1 MKQQAT
7 ATAANATGH
16 TEAVADRR
24 PYLERA
30 RRLVVKIGSAVLTTA
45 DGLDFTVLDHLV
57 EQIEQLRARGCEVL
71 VVSSGAVAAGRRKLA
86 LGDRGLTLRE
96 KQAAAAIGQSS
107 LMRAYEKSF
116 EAHGSKV
123 AQVLLTHDVFSRR
136 DRYLNARNTLF
147 TLLQWQLVPIIN
159 ENDAVAVEEL
169 RFGDNDTLGGMVA
182 NLVEADLLIC
192 LSDVDA
198 LYTADPGR
206 EPTARPLRTV
216 KRINAEIEAMA
227 GGAGSKV
234 GTGGMLSKLK
244 AAKMVTSRGGAAL
257 IGPGREADVLPRL
270 LAGAELGSF
279 FPPAAHRLPSRKH
292 WIAHT
297 LRPKGFLVLDAGACR
312 AIERGGR
319 SLLPSGVVEVRG
331 HFGIGDA
338 VHCLDDAGRAVAAGL
353 VSYEAQA
360 LQRIKGV
367 KSSAIADILGYKDA
381 DEVIHRDNLVL
392 IGQQ

>member
-1 MKQQAT
+1 MKQQALATT
-7 ATAANATGH
+7 ARGATDQAAAS
-16 TEAVADRR
+16 ADRR
-24 PYLERA
+24 SCLGGV
-30 RRLVVKIGSAVLTTA
+30 RRLVVKIGSAVLTAA
-45 DGLDFTVLDHLV
+45 DGLDFTVLDRLV

-86 LGDRGLTLRE
+86 LGDRVLPLRE

-116 EAHGSKV
+116 ENHGSKV

-198 LYTADPGR
+198 LYTADPDR
-206 EPTARPLRTV
+206 EPAARPLRTV
-216 KRINAEIEAMA
+216 ERIDAAIEAMA
-227 GGAGSKV
+227 GGVNNGV
-234 GTGGMLSKLK
+234 GTGGMQSKLK
-244 AAKMVTSRGGAAL
+244 AAKMVTSRGGAVL
-257 IGPGREADVLPRL
+257 IGSGREVDILPRL
-270 LAGAELGSF
+270 LAGEELGSF
-279 FPPAAHRLPSRKH
+279 FPPAPHRLPSRKH

-297 LRPKGFLVLDAGACR
+297 LRPKGFLGAGCR
-312 AIERGGR
+312 G
-319 SLLPSGVVEVRG
+319 LPG
-331 HFGIGDA
+331 H
-338 VHCLDDAGRAVAAGL
+338 
-353 VSYEAQA
+353 
-360 LQRIKGV
+360 
-367 KSSAIADILGYKDA
+367 
-381 DEVIHRDNLVL
+381 
-392 IGQQ
+392 